1 MAEST
6 ESTALDLGLALPTF
20 LQFGAPDP
28 GLVRSVAHEAETAG
42 FDRLWCF
49 DHILWHRPFIDALTA
64 TTIGLEATDR
74 IAVGPGVLQALLRPP
89 VVLAASLGSLID
101 VAEGRLGW
109 GLGVGEHQ
117 REYDAAERLTAPTHR
132 WDAMV
137 EHHRAVAAALS
148 TGGRSAPRPWIG
160 GRGPGSQRAVAAL
173 GANWLTAF
181 LGPSHF
187 AAQFNRLS
195 GLHIVP
201 PMRGPFLFCCPPEHL
216 ESGRQWLE
224 SLYNLPGI
232 GPRMVLPADERLA
245 QRAGEFV
252 QAGANHLSLVVTMD
266 DPRAHLDQ
274 IVKLLSTVTGR
285 SDHTTGGPHR
295 G

>member
-148 TGGRSAPRPWIG
+148 TGGRSAVSMDRRTRPRVATSRRSPWRQLAAGVSGSLALRSSIQPFE
-160 GRGPGSQRAVAAL
+160 RVAHRAADAGPVPLLLPPGASGVGPAVA
-173 GANWLTAF
+173 G
-181 LGPSHF
+181 
-187 AAQFNRLS
+187 
-195 GLHIVP
+195 VP
-201 PMRGPFLFCCPPEHL
+201 V
-216 ESGRQWLE
+216 Q
-224 SLYNLPGI
+224 
-232 GPRMVLPADERLA
+232 PARH
-245 QRAGEFV
+245 R
-252 QAGANHLSLVVTMD
+252 T
-266 DPRAHLDQ
+266 
-274 IVKLLSTVTGR
+274 
-285 SDHTTGGPHR
+285 PHGVAR
-295 G
+295 R